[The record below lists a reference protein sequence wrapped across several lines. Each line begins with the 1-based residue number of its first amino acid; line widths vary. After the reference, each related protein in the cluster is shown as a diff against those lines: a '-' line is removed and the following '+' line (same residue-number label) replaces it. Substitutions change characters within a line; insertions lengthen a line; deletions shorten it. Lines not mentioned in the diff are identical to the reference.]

1 MSHPP
6 SSSSQQPQFAHHS
19 LPDGSHIQLII
30 LEHPDSLKP
39 AVACDLCGKP
49 IEITATGSLAYFT
62 QHRGSKSC
70 KKKERARQNAVVIS
84 ESRTILQTMVFLWFQ
99 VKVILY
105 FKHFC
110 YFKVPSHNAGLLI
123 PPSSHS
129 PDDYNSESMLPATPA
144 TPPTMPT
151 SQVSDNAILPSTP
164 SPVDG
169 SPLQSSK
176 HAQLSPSASSPGH
189 MPSTDEDY
197 LSDLAMSM
205 ADLRSSSES
214 PSPTPRIDSMQEC
227 TGVLVEWTAG
237 SVWDTYPYHQHG
249 IRSHPWE
256 PIGFEGNDSWLRL
269 RSKDCC
275 IVLLHKEMN
284 RLCCRK
290 CAAIPSSS
298 EFRKFVGRA
307 TNAAEHTP
315 YFFLTQRQLHSLLV
329 KVTTKYRELAL
340 KVCFFF

>member
-1 MSHPP
+1 
-6 SSSSQQPQFAHHS
+6 
-19 LPDGSHIQLII
+19 
-30 LEHPDSLKP
+30 
-39 AVACDLCGKP
+39 
-49 IEITATGSLAYFT
+49 
-62 QHRGSKSC
+62 
-70 KKKERARQNAVVIS
+70 
-84 ESRTILQTMVFLWFQ
+84 
-99 VKVILY
+99 
-105 FKHFC
+105 
-110 YFKVPSHNAGLLI
+110 
-123 PPSSHS
+123 
-129 PDDYNSESMLPATPA
+129 
-144 TPPTMPT
+144 MP
-151 SQVSDNAILPSTP
+151 V
-164 SPVDG
+164 
-169 SPLQSSK
+169 
-176 HAQLSPSASSPGH
+176 
-189 MPSTDEDY
+189 MPSTDEELEE
-197 LSDLAMSM
+197 LSDLSLSIMM
-205 ADLRSSSES
+205 ADLRSSSPAPE
-214 PSPTPRIDSMQEC
+214 IDSMQAAC

-275 IVLLHKEMN
+275 IVLLHNERN

-340 KVCFFF
+340 KVCYFLLSIF